1 MTKERMNPR
10 CTPPS
15 HLHPRA
21 PFRLFARVSKTLHR
35 QPSIRQGNRAGE
47 VGAASELARCDSVG
61 IPRAVVVGIDGAE
74 AISDVERCRLAEC
87 PGRTGLGRAE
97 AASGV
102 PSAIERGITAV
113 LKRNTKF
120 VWHLLSGAI

>member
-1 MTKERMNPR
+1 MTPR

-15 HLHPRA
+15 HLHPRVS
-21 PFRLFARVSKTLHR
+21 FRLCAIVSKTLHR
-35 QPSIRQGNRAGE
+35 QPSLRQVNRAGE
-47 VGAASELARCDSVG
+47 VGAASELARCDSVS

-87 PGRTGLGRAE
+87 PSRTGLGRAE

-120 VWHLLSGAI
+120 V